1 MNLIALKDSFIYIIN
16 SYNNLFLNMNSL
28 NKIIGNNS
36 DTETIKLRL
45 IKEPINMI
53 NKDISQSK
61 HLLENFFKKLNDDI
75 NKYSNTN
82 NLTVII
88 INNNHL

>member
-1 MNLIALKDSFIYIIN
+1 
-16 SYNNLFLNMNSL
+16 MNSL